1 MPVLIIAEAGVNHNG
16 SPALARQMALAAK
29 QAGADVVKFQT
40 CVPELVASRFAQ
52 KAAYQKQQTGAQ
64 ESQLE
69 MIRRLHFGFE
79 EHMALRRYCE
89 EIGICY
95 LSTAFDLPSADFL
108 IGQQLPFYKIPSGEM
123 TNLPYLER
131 MAAAGRP
138 LLVSTGMCEKP
149 EIAAALQVLR
159 GGGAGKI
166 TLLHCNTEYPTPF
179 EDANLRAMQDL
190 AQTFGCPVGYSDHTP
205 GVEAAVAAVALGA
218 VVIEK
223 HFTLDKSMEGPD
235 QKASLSV
242 SELQQLCSAIRH
254 VEAAMG
260 DGKKHVTA
268 SEARN
273 RAAARKSIVAAR
285 PIAAGETYTAENLTV
300 KRPGIGVS
308 PMRWYQVLGQRAPR
322 AYEADECIEAAL
334 SPQEDT
340 L

>member
-1 MPVLIIAEAGVNHNG
+1 
-16 SPALARQMALAAK
+16 
-29 QAGADVVKFQT
+29 
-40 CVPELVASRFAQ
+40 
-52 KAAYQKQQTGAQ
+52 
-64 ESQLE
+64 
-69 MIRRLHFGFE
+69 
-79 EHMALRRYCE
+79 
-89 EIGICY
+89 
-95 LSTAFDLPSADFL
+95 
-108 IGQQLPFYKIPSGEM
+108 M

-242 SELQQLCSAIRH
+242 PELQQLCSAIRH

>member
-95 LSTAFDLPSADFL
+95 LSTAFD
-108 IGQQLPFYKIPSGEM
+108 
-123 TNLPYLER
+123 LPYLER

-268 SEARN
+268 SEAHN

-308 PMRWYQVLGQRAPR
+308 PMHWYQVLGQRAPR